1 MPVDHGA
8 PVSYRYVASGVDV
21 ISSDGQRVGKLE
33 YVLADDQ
40 TSIFDGIVIDV
51 ATGPGGHRFVDA
63 PEVSECR
70 ERAVLIAVAAADV
83 DGLPE
88 PSANPAVIHH
98 GGVEDSQSE
107 LTQKLRRAWDL
118 ISGRY

>member
-1 MPVDHGA
+1 MGAVAPGARRGDHLAVDYGA
-8 PVSYRYVASGVDV
+8 PVSCFYVASGVDV

-70 ERAVLIAVAAADV
+70 E
-83 DGLPE
+83 
-88 PSANPAVIHH
+88 H
-98 GGVEDSQSE
+98 
-107 LTQKLRRAWDL
+107 RRPWS
-118 ISGRY
+118 SGC